1 MAASVTVPMANNGAA
16 VSAVR
21 VIGCLSIV
29 LGIGLALIGWLSG
42 GIAGL
47 AIGACVAIV
56 GIVMASVK
64 AR

>member
-1 MAASVTVPMANNGAA
+1 MGHPIANNGAA

-21 VIGCLSIV
+21 VIGCLSILV
-29 LGIGLALIGWLSG
+29 GVGLALVGWLSG

-47 AIGACVAIV
+47 PFGACVAIV
-56 GIVMASVK
+56 GIAMASVR